1 MDSSSNVVS
10 GATSPKN
17 KDIVSTEVRKYLDDY
32 EPAMCCQFV
41 SDKSSYN
48 GIMLG
53 LSSDTGIENYE
64 YAESFKLGTE
74 SIVGELQT
82 VGATRDLC
90 KMEYVEDDGVM
101 FVLSPEM
108 SVVEYDLVTTF
119 HTMLTK
125 LSRKDARRKALKIL
139 DAKFRQ
145 QDPYRCHV
153 YMRCNAMVMG
163 INYKGSYDRAEG
175 ETETAY
181 VERLNKMSEWY
192 FTRISH
198 YVRTLL

>member
-1 MDSSSNVVS
+1 MD
-10 GATSPKN
+10 TPQC

-48 GIMLG
+48 GVMLRI
-53 LSSDTGIENYE
+53 SSDTSIENYE
-64 YAESFKLGTE
+64 YLEYFKLGTE

-82 VGATRDLC
+82 VGATRDLYRI
-90 KMEYVEDDGVM
+90 EYTGEGSNDVTL
-101 FVLSPEM
+101 VLSSELNI
-108 SVVEYDLVTTF
+108 VEYDLVTTF
-119 HTMLTK
+119 HTMLTR
-125 LSRKDARRKALKIL
+125 LSRKDTRRKVLKIL
-139 DAKFRQ
+139 DVKLRQ
-145 QDPYRCHV
+145 QDAYRRHV

-163 INYKGSYDRAEG
+163 INYKGSYNRVEG
-175 ETETAY
+175 ETEPAY
-181 VERLNKMSEWY
+181 VDRLNKMSEWY